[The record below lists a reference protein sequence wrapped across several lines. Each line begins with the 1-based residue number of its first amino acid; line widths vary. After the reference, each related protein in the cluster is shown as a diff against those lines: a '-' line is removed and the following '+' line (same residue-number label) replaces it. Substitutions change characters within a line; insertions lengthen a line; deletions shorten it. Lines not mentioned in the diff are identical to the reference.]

1 MRLVLSLTFSVAVAL
16 PAAAQDLSGSYL
28 AARQA
33 VVDGN
38 HAEAATYFE
47 QALAIDAS
55 NPELIS
61 NAVLARA
68 ALGEWDRA
76 LEAAQLI
83 PVVAEGR
90 ELANIIE
97 QVDRMNNGDH
107 AGAIAAVVEGRG
119 AGPLVDDL
127 SRAWMML
134 GVGEV
139 SGAFELLNELAA
151 VGPLAD
157 IARYHLALIRAA
169 VGDFEGADA
178 ILSGEEFGPMPAN
191 ARGLQAH
198 AQVLVQLDRVDD
210 AMEMLDA
217 ALAFAPDPAILGLRA
232 SIGDNPER
240 SYDFVLTPEQ
250 GAAEVF
256 YTVARGLGTD
266 NGGVLALIYARAAR
280 VLREDHAD
288 ATILAAEMLEGSGQL
303 AMAVDTFAAVPDDDP
318 LYVAA
323 EIGRANALFDLGS
336 EDAAVAA
343 LTTLTDR
350 FPAIS
355 TVHASL
361 GDLLRQMERYGDA
374 IGAYSAALDLVDTTQ
389 TRFWYLFYTRA
400 ISYEREG
407 LWDEAEADFRTALA
421 LNPEQPNVLNYLGY
435 SLVEQ
440 RRNFDEALDMIER
453 AVAARPDSGYIV
465 DSLGWVLY
473 RLGRFEEAVEPM
485 ENAVELVPTDPVI
498 NDHLGDV
505 YWMVGRHREAEF
517 QWQRALSFDPE
528 EEDAARIRLKL
539 EIGLEAVLEQ
549 EGGVGP
555 LQE

>member
-1 MRLVLSLTFSVAVAL
+1 MRLALSLTLSIAL
-16 PAAAQDLSGSYL
+16 AAPVMAQDLSGSYL

-33 VVDGN
+33 VIDGN

-47 QALAIDAS
+47 EALATDGA

-76 LEAAQLI
+76 METAARL
-83 PVVAEGR
+83 PEGADGR
-90 ELANIIE
+90 ELINVIE
-97 QVDRMNNGDH
+97 QVDRIARGEYS
-107 AGAIAAVVEGRG
+107 AAIDAIVTGRG

-127 SRAWMML
+127 ARAWLML
-134 GVGEV
+134 GTGDV
-139 SGAFELLNELAA
+139 SGASDLLGELANA
-151 VGPLAD
+151 GTLAD

-169 VGDFEGADA
+169 VGDFEGADV
-178 ILSGEEFGPMPAN
+178 ILSGAEFGPMPAN

-198 AQVLVQLDRVDD
+198 AQVLVQLGRSDD
-210 AMEMLDA
+210 AFEMLDA
-217 ALAFAPDPAILGLRA
+217 ALAVAPDPALLGLRQA
-232 SIGDNPER
+232 LSEEPAR
-240 SYDFVLTPEQ
+240 SYDFILTPEQ
-250 GAAEVF
+250 GAAEAF

-266 NGGVLALIYARAAR
+266 NGGVLALVYARAAR

-288 ATILAAEMLEGSGQL
+288 ATILAAEMLESAGQL
-303 AMAVDTFAAVPDDDP
+303 ELAVTTYADVPASDP

-323 EIGRANALFDLGS
+323 EIGRANALYDLDRS
-336 EDAAVAA
+336 DEAVDA
-343 LTTLTDR
+343 LTSLAEQY
-350 FPAIS
+350 PGIS

-361 GDLLRQMERYGDA
+361 GDVLRRLERYAESIDA
-374 IGAYSAALDLVDTTQ
+374 YTTALDIVDTGQ
-389 TRFWYLFYTRA
+389 TRFWYLYYTRA

-407 LWDEAEADFRTALA
+407 LWDEAEADFRAALS
-421 LNPEQPNVLNYLGY
+421 LNPDQPNVLNYLGY

-485 ENAVELVPTDPVI
+485 ERAVELVPTDSVI

-517 QWQRALSFDPE
+517 QWHRALSFDPD
-528 EEDAARIRLKL
+528 EEDAERIRLKL
-539 EIGLEAVLEQ
+539 DIGLDAVLEQ
-549 EGGVGP
+549 EGGVG
-555 LQE
+555 LTEE